1 MNISEIIKKT
11 REEKGLTV
19 EELSSQTMLSVAIIK
34 DLENGDFDHYQ
45 VYLTTNSSILQLL

>member
-19 EELSSQTMLSVAIIK
+19 EELSSQTMLC
-34 DLENGDFDHYQ
+34 DY
-45 VYLTTNSSILQLL
+45 